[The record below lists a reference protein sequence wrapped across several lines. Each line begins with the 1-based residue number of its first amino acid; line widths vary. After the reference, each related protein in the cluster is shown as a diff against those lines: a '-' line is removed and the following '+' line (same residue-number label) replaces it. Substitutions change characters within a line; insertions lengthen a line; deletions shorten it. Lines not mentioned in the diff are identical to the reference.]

1 MDVIVYS
8 IPQVAVVRIGAKE
21 ESVEAKRRDYEKRF
35 PGEEN
40 WVAYAGSEKG
50 TLEIA
55 GGGRGATALPGK
67 VIMAPP
73 VVFEQLTYFF
83 EVEFDAGLEGLGAIG
98 VRHYLAEFTDSFI
111 SRGRFLH
118 GQFSFVNEPG
128 TFRFEVFYEVNGV
141 ERSFGLEFL
150 VASTKMD
157 VKKDYREILREV
169 ESEDRAL
176 VFADKAK
183 TLHDVQAAGA
193 AEADAARRWVVY
205 FTAALDV
212 YERAVKRILHEPH
225 DRMIDVARPRRADQ
239 VRRWSPAMARE
250 YARRRGDGA
259 ELARH
264 VFVESV
270 REMTFDTMENRFVKH
285 TLGRLAE
292 MLGTAAKAFAGDAAY
307 DATFR
312 AGVAARAERFRR
324 YVRDPKFAGVGRFR
338 GGANSLVMQMRP
350 GYSDIRVV
358 WTLMNSLFTTTLTDG
373 SARRPS
379 VGLAKLSALYE
390 FWCFIR
396 VREILAK
403 ILKEAFGCEARAERS
418 VADARTAVA
427 SALLDEDADGVPS
440 IVWSYRKPGGA
451 DGEKVAEV
459 VFQQSYGA
467 AEAGDEAFAE
477 PFAQR
482 PDIVVRLFDAAHEYT
497 YLFDAK
503 YQIENG
509 KTTGERD
516 AASRAALDQMHRY
529 RDAILWRAR
538 EDGAELKREVVGAY
552 ILYPADEAKGEAVFD
567 YGKLLAEQ
575 NIGAFP
581 LLPGREARLTAHL
594 ESLVKKLDWGAATSA
609 WLLKER
615 QVIPQRGLYYTDADV
630 GVVDEARV
638 LDVVVPNAHLWDWAM
653 KDDIRFYP
661 VLKASV
667 PSDKD
672 VNQINRLRL
681 TFPDGSRRLLQVGAP
696 RQNAAAYVVE
706 LFDGMPDAKGVF
718 APGLYLLYPIEG
730 WLKA

>member
-1 MDVIVYS
+1 MDVLVYK
-8 IPQVAVVRIGAKE
+8 IDGVAVVRIGAKE

-55 GGGRGATALPGK
+55 GGGRGATALPGEA
-67 VIMAPP
+67 IMAPP

-83 EVEFDAGLEGLGAIG
+83 EVEFVPELEGLGKIG

-141 ERSFGLEFL
+141 ERSFWIEFL

-250 YARRRGDGA
+250 YARRRGDAA

-292 MLGTAAKAFAGDAAY
+292 MLGTAAEAFAGDAAY

-312 AGVAARAERFRR
+312 KGVAARAERFRR
-324 YVRDPKFAGVGRFR
+324 YVRDPKFAGVGRFC

-373 SARRPS
+373 AARRPS

-451 DGEKVAEV
+451 DGERVAEV

-467 AEAGDEAFAE
+467 AEAGDAAFAE

-552 ILYPADEAKGEAVFD
+552 ILYPADEAKGEEIFD
-567 YGKLLAEQ
+567 YAKLLAEQ

-581 LLPGREARLTAHL
+581 LLPGREA
-594 ESLVKKLDWGAATSA
+594 GAAF
-609 WLLKER
+609 
-615 QVIPQRGLYYTDADV
+615 
-630 GVVDEARV
+630 
-638 LDVVVPNAHLWDWAM
+638 VP
-653 KDDIRFYP
+653 
-661 VLKASV
+661 
-667 PSDKD
+667 
-672 VNQINRLRL
+672 
-681 TFPDGSRRLLQVGAP
+681 GAP
-696 RQNAAAYVVE
+696 
-706 LFDGMPDAKGVF
+706 
-718 APGLYLLYPIEG
+718 LYLKGGELIGYR
-730 WLKA
+730 K

>member
-1 MDVIVYS
+1 MDVIVYT

-40 WVAYAGSEKG
+40 WVAYAGSEAG

-55 GGGRGATALPGK
+55 GGGRGATALPEGGEGGHAGR
-67 VIMAPP
+67 VTLPGEAIMAPP

-83 EVEFDAGLEGLGAIG
+83 EVEFDAELEGLGKIG

-111 SRGRFLH
+111 PRGRFLH

-225 DRMIDVARPRRADQ
+225 DRMIDVERPRRADQ

-292 MLGTAAKAFAGDAAY
+292 MLGTAAEAFAGDAAY

-312 AGVAARAERFRR
+312 KGVAARAERFRR

-373 SARRPS
+373 AARRPS

-403 ILKEAFGCEARAERS
+403 ILKAAFGCEARAERS

-427 SALLDEDADGVPS
+427 GALLDEDADGVPS

-451 DGEKVAEV
+451 DGERVAEV

-467 AEAGDEAFAE
+467 AEAGDAAFAE

-538 EDGAELKREVVGAY
+538 ASAVGGGTPTLPGGASGAELKREVVGAY
-552 ILYPADEAKGEAVFD
+552 ILYPADEAKGEAIFD

-638 LDVVVPNAHLWDWAM
+638 LDVIV
-653 KDDIRFYP
+653 
-661 VLKASV
+661 
-667 PSDKD
+667 
-672 VNQINRLRL
+672 
-681 TFPDGSRRLLQVGAP
+681 P
-696 RQNAAAYVVE
+696 RQNAASYVVE
-706 LFDGMPDAKGVF
+706 LFDGLPDAKGVF

-730 WLKA
+730 WLKVEVPS